1 MIKKI
6 IFLPLFF
13 FMSVFAQSKNNE
25 DFVEKFIT
33 KFKTINNIKFDFVQ
47 TNDGII
53 ETGNCFISYPKKIIC
68 RYLGSDRK
76 EVIIKNNTLA
86 VIKRKYRR
94 VYYYRVT
101 NSPFDTILDKG
112 KIIEQ
117 IKNIK
122 NILVKNNLLTIEFS
136 NPKDNSSLQLFV
148 NKDTLDIAGWETI
161 GYDQQPI
168 SFYIKNSK
176 INVNIK
182 EKFEIPNFDLNGNGN

>member
-6 IFLPLFF
+6 IFFSFF
-13 FMSVFAQSKNNE
+13 FFISVLAQSKNNE

-33 KFKTINNIKFDFVQ
+33 KFKTINNIKFDFIQ
-47 TNDGII
+47 TNDELV
-53 ETGNCFISYPKKIIC
+53 ETGNCFISYPKKLIC
-68 RYLGSDRK
+68 RYVGNDQK
-76 EVIIKNNTLA
+76 EIIIKNNTLA

-101 NSPFDTILDKG
+101 NSPFVTILDKN

-122 NILVKNNLLTIEFS
+122 NILTKDNLLTIEFN
-136 NPKDNSSLQLFV
+136 NPQDSSSLHLFV
-148 NKDTLDIAGWETI
+148 NKDTLDIAGWKTT

-168 SFYIKNSK
+168 SFYIKNSE
-176 INVNIK
+176 INVDIK
-182 EKFEIPNFDLNGNGN
+182 EKFEIPNYDLNGNGN